1 MTGKA
6 PMTILLVLCLVSWA
20 IVPGTADSYDTLFSD
35 WVTDGQIVHVNGCY
49 ATFKITNGSN
59 TIQATVSG
67 PGAAEQVVDIPLGQA
82 YYYPGLIRIYLVNV
96 DQVNH
101 KAFVDIASLSSSGD
115 SSQPTGTKLTC
126 NTPGQT
132 ALAGDVVTFPI
143 TINNYN
149 DGDRTFTLSSSTD
162 TGWGVGFTYGDKG
175 IYKVYVPKSQ
185 SQVVNLEIHTSA
197 STAVGE
203 HKVTAKVD
211 STTIDVYVYITSVN
225 QSVDVSTTVGSK
237 IASIGDKIYY
247 DVHLKNLQSG
257 ENVYN
262 LSVSGLPANWYYI
275 FKETAT
281 STNEMAE
288 VIVPGSS
295 DKTLVL
301 EIVPPYN
308 VAEGDYNFTATVASE
323 DGTRI
328 DKSLTLKLKSGSGM
342 TVTSSKLAYDAK
354 PGQSFNI
361 DVYVNNNGRGAALTN
376 VYPDVKAPEGW
387 IVEVSPNRTNSIK
400 AGETQKFTISVVP
413 PGNIVA
419 SDYEVDVNVKSD
431 QAESDKVY
439 RITITTESYIPYLG
453 GGLIL
458 VVLVGL
464 VLMYKKYGRR

>member
-1 MTGKA
+1 VTLKA
-6 PMTILLVLCLVSWA
+6 SLTAVFVLCLVASA
-20 IVPGTADSYDTLFSD
+20 MMPAAADSYETVFSD

-49 ATFKITNGSN
+49 ATFNLTNGS
-59 TIQATVSG
+59 TTVQATVSG
-67 PGAAEQVVDIPLGQA
+67 PGAAEQVVNIPLGQA

-162 TGWGVGFTYGDKG
+162 TGWSVGFTYGGKG

-185 SQVVNLEIHTSA
+185 SQVVNLEVHTSA
-197 STAVGE
+197 STPVGE

-211 STTIDVYVYITSVN
+211 STSIDVYVYITSVN
-225 QSVDVSTTVGSK
+225 QSVEVSTTVGSK
-237 IASIGDKIYY
+237 IAAIGDKIYY
-247 DVHLKNLQSG
+247 DVHLKNLQSS

-262 LSVSGLPANWYYI
+262 LSVSGLPDSWYYR
-275 FKETAT
+275 FKETAA
-281 STNEMAE
+281 STDEMAE
-288 VIVPGSS
+288 VVVPASS
-295 DKTLVL
+295 EKSLVL

-308 VAEGDYNFTATVASE
+308 VAEGDYNFTATVGSG
-323 DGTRI
+323 DGTKI
-328 DKSLTLKLKSGSGM
+328 DKGLTLKLKSGSGM
-342 TVTSSKLAYDAK
+342 TVTTSKLAYDAK

-361 DVYVNNNGRGAALTN
+361 DIYVTNNGRGAALTN
-376 VYPDVKAPEGW
+376 VYPDVKAPDGW
-387 IVEVSPNRTNSIK
+387 TVVVSPNRTNSIK
-400 AGETQKFTISVVP
+400 AGESQKFTLSIVP

-419 SDYEVDVNVKSD
+419 SDYEVDANVKSD
-431 QAESDKVY
+431 QAETDKVY
-439 RITITTESYIPYLG
+439 RVTVSTESYIPYIG
-453 GGLIL
+453 AGLIL